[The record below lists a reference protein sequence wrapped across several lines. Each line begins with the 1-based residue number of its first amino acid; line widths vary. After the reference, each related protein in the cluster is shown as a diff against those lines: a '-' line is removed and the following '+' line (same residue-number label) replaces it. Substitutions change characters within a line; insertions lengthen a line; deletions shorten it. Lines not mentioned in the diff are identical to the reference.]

1 MYVALNN
8 SKKDIVLENLDKIKE
23 WIGQG
28 VPMGTIAKTI
38 GVSKTTL
45 YKHMADLDGGL
56 NSLDVIK
63 KCREPA
69 VENLENTMYM
79 TACGYER
86 TVKRYAKL
94 KRIEYEDGKKSYE
107 HEEMV
112 EYEETI
118 YYPPDTTSGIFLLK
132 NWGRYMNEPATVDIR
147 KKELELKEK
156 QAEANNW

>member
-1 MYVALNN
+1 MAVCN
-8 SKKDIVLENLDKIKE
+8 SKKDIVLQHMDKIKE
-23 WIGQG
+23 WISQG

-45 YKHMADLDGGL
+45 YKHIADLDGGL

-69 VENLENTMYM
+69 VENLENTMY
-79 TACGYER
+79 TSACGYER
-86 TVKRYAKL
+86 TVKKYAKL
-94 KRIEYEDGKKSYE
+94 KRVEYENGKKLRE
-107 HEEMV
+107 WEDMV

-147 KKELELKEK
+147 KEELELKKK
-156 QAEANNW
+156 QVEANNW

>member
-1 MYVALNN
+1 MAVCN
-8 SKKDIVLENLDKIKE
+8 SKKDIVLQHMDKIKE
-23 WIGQG
+23 WISQG
-28 VPMGTIAKTI
+28 VPMERIAKTI

-69 VENLENTMYM
+69 VENLENTMY
-79 TACGYER
+79 TSASGYER
-86 TVKRYAKL
+86 KVKKYAKL
-94 KRIEYEDGKKSYE
+94 KRVEYENGKKLRE
-107 HEEMV
+107 WEEMV

-132 NWGRYMNEPATVDIR
+132 NWGGYMNEPATTDLR
-147 KKELELKEK
+147 KKELELKKK
-156 QAEANNW
+156 QVEANNW